1 VAYVIAVIHFL
12 GGPAPVTIFSG
23 PDNLADKSPD
33 KIFQDRVP
41 GTGNCFLV
49 MANKKPH
56 PLFKS
61 APQAV
66 QDLSAQAQSEQRAK
80 ARQIWWQQNN
90 GDPKKLAEPTK
101 PS

>member
-1 VAYVIAVIHFL
+1 
-12 GGPAPVTIFSG
+12 
-23 PDNLADKSPD
+23 
-33 KIFQDRVP
+33 VP
-41 GTGNCFLV
+41 
-49 MANKKPH
+49 KKPH

-80 ARQIWWQQNN
+80 ARQQWWQTNN

-101 PS
+101 PT